1 MCMFFITLL
10 ISVLPFDS
18 IVKIGMDCITLAGLT
33 PQYFVPVPGQDTTFV
48 MTCFV
53 LNDLM

>member
-18 IVKIGMDCITLAGLT
+18 IVKIRMDCITLAGLT
-33 PQYFVPVPGQDTTFV
+33 PQYVVPVPGQDTAFV
-48 MTCFV
+48 MSFFV